1 MFPSQD
7 GKAPQSLPAPGQSV
21 TVKDLPVLL
30 MFGCRCIM
38 GMEYHPPRGKP
49 PFVCTECLTDL
60 QGLGVE
66 KEIVLVI

>member
-1 MFPSQD
+1 
-7 GKAPQSLPAPGQSV
+7 
-21 TVKDLPVLL
+21 
-30 MFGCRCIM
+30 M
-38 GMEYHPPRGKP
+38 GMEYHLPQGKS